1 MPAVLAFALI
11 PLVILGAVHA
21 VAQELQGPIA
31 EVRAGD
37 TRVELHREPGPCVGA
52 ARWALFIEDK
62 IRVPGCWLLAG
73 DSVQIAWLDGS
84 TSVVPVRA
92 FRKPEIL

>member
-11 PLVILGAVHA
+11 PLIILGAVHA

-31 EVRAGD
+31 EVRAGNA
-37 TRVELHREPGPCVGA
+37 RVELHREPGPCVGS

-62 IRVPGCWLLAG
+62 IRVPGCWIPSG
-73 DSVQIAWLDGS
+73 ESVQIAWLDGDV
-84 TSVVPVRA
+84 TVIPARA

>member
-1 MPAVLAFALI
+1 MRPFAALFGLL
-11 PLVILGAVHA
+11 LVGSVSGSVMGERL
-21 VAQELQGPIA
+21 GPIA

-37 TRVELHREPGPCVGA
+37 ARVELHREPGPCVGE
-52 ARWALFIEDK
+52 ARWALYLQDK

-84 TSVVPVRA
+84 ASVIPVRA

>member
-1 MPAVLAFALI
+1 MRYFIALASLLLAGSVMGDGL
-11 PLVILGAVHA
+11 
-21 VAQELQGPIA
+21 GPIA

-37 TRVELHREPGPCVGA
+37 ARVELHREPGPCVGS

-62 IRVPGCWLLAG
+62 IRVPGCWILDG
-73 DSVQIAWLDGS
+73 ESVQIAWLDGS
-84 TSVVPVRA
+84 ASVIPSRA

>member
-1 MPAVLAFALI
+1 MRYLAAL
-11 PLVILGAVHA
+11 LSLLLAGSVMGSGA
-21 VAQELQGPIA
+21 GPIA
-31 EVRAGD
+31 EARANGM
-37 TRVELHREPGPCVGA
+37 RVELHREPGPCVGT

-62 IRVPGCWLLAG
+62 VRVPGCWILEG

-84 TSVVPVRA
+84 TSVIPSRA

>member
-11 PLVILGAVHA
+11 PLIILGAVHA

-31 EVRAGD
+31 EVRAGNA
-37 TRVELHREPGPCVGA
+37 RAELHREPGPCVGS
-52 ARWALFIEDK
+52 ARWALYIEDK

-84 TSVVPVRA
+84 ASVIPVRA

>member
-1 MPAVLAFALI
+1 MRPFAALFGLLLVGSVSGSAVGEGL
-11 PLVILGAVHA
+11 
-21 VAQELQGPIA
+21 GPIA
-31 EVRAGD
+31 EVRAGGA
-37 TRVELHREPGPCVGA
+37 RVELHREPGPCVGE
-52 ARWALFIEDK
+52 ARWALYLQDK

-84 TSVVPVRA
+84 ASVVPVRA